1 MSDSEKKQRM
11 ALVSLACRTGNSA
24 ARLEIFIL
32 EHLREKGADT
42 RRIMAAIQEAK
53 EGRFDPLEDVFEQPR
68 HLKPLSRGFASTR
81 TGVHP

>member
-1 MSDSEKKQRM
+1 MSDSEKAQRK
-11 ALVSLACRTGNSA
+11 ALVAFACRTGNSA

-42 RRIMAAIQEAK
+42 RRILAAIQEAK

-68 HLKPLSRGFASTR
+68 PPQA
-81 TGVHP
+81 P

>member
-1 MSDSEKKQRM
+1 MSDSEKAQRK
-11 ALVSLACRTGNSA
+11 ALVASACRTGNSA

-53 EGRFDPLEDVFEQPR
+53 EGRFDQLENVFEQPR
-68 HLKPLSRGFASTR
+68 PPQAT
-81 TGVHP
+81 